1 MHHANEPGSTAAPN
15 ASAAPSAPDIPTAP
29 GGVVYRRA
37 PYGRIILAQCSSA
50 MSMTFYTLITLI
62 SYAANVNYGVA
73 MGVAGVI
80 LTGARVFDGIV
91 NPAIALVMDR
101 INPRHGKIRLFMC
114 VGWLISALAVL
125 ALYTWSAQGGA
136 VLFALVYA
144 LYIVGNATTDIA
156 CNMAP
161 NIITN
166 DPRQRPMVGVI
177 GTIFAYLVP
186 IVLTLVITLGIL
198 PRFGNEY
205 TSSMLATC
213 ALAYLPLSFVF
224 LVLSMV
230 GVSKVDTAENYRR
243 VAGSAEPVDVHDM
256 MGLLRGNR
264 PFQMYLLSCV
274 SSKLSQQT
282 MSQAIVSTVVFGIL
296 MGSVQFGSIMSAVTS
311 LPALFFAFVAGRLC
325 GRLGSREV
333 SRGAMRVA
341 IVATA
346 AAIGFCLAL
355 NMRDIPRDPVLTTAF
370 FVLMVVISA
379 MRMCMTTADGAMRAD
394 VIDYELSRSGKYLPG
409 VVAATYNF
417 IDRLISSLA
426 TTIASLAVGL
436 AGYVATAPQPTDA
449 PTPELKVIGLALYFG
464 MPIASWLIGLAAM
477 KRYSLTRERMVEVQR
492 ENAGH
497 REQREA

>member
-1 MHHANEPGSTAAPN
+1 MAHTKRETASEADGVQYRHAKWWQIALTMMSNG
-15 ASAAPSAPDIPTAP
+15 
-29 GGVVYRRA
+29 
-37 PYGRIILAQCSSA
+37 
-50 MSMTFYTLITLI
+50 MSMTFYSLITLV
-62 SYAANVNYGVA
+62 SYAANVNYGIA
-73 MGVAGVI
+73 MGLAGVL
-80 LTGARVFDGIV
+80 LTGSRVFDGVID
-91 NPAIALVMDR
+91 PFIALVIDR
-101 INPRHGKIRLFMC
+101 YSGKFGKIRFFTAIGWVIRSIAALMLF
-114 VGWLISALAVL
+114 VWANGGGVVL
-125 ALYTWSAQGGA
+125 FVALY
-136 VLFALVYA
+136 LI
-144 LYIVGNATTDIA
+144 YIVGSSICDIA
-156 CNMAP
+156 GNMASP
-161 NIITN
+161 IITT
-166 DPRQRPMVGVI
+166 DPRQRPIVGVW
-177 GTIFAYLVP
+177 GTLYSYLVP
-186 IVLTLVITLGIL
+186 MILMVVSNVVLL
-198 PRFGNEY
+198 PMFGGEY
-205 TSSMLATC
+205 NAQMLSAC
-213 ALAYLPLSFVF
+213 ALVYIPISLVFMLLSFV
-224 LVLSMV
+224 
-230 GVSKVDTAENYRR
+230 GVKDMDKAENFENITASDEK
-243 VAGSAEPVDVHDM
+243 VGIKDM
-256 MGLLRGNR
+256 WHLLKDNR
-264 PFQMYLLSCV
+264 PFQMYVLHCV
-274 SSKLSQQT
+274 SAKLSQQT

-311 LPALFFAFVAGRLC
+311 LPALFFAFAAGRLC

-355 NMRDIPRDPVLTTAF
+355 NMRDIPRDPVLTGAF

-449 PTPELKVIGLALYFG
+449 PTPELKVIGLVLYFG

-492 ENAGH
+492 ENAERQG
-497 REQREA
+497 QREA

>member
-1 MHHANEPGSTAAPN
+1 MDVA
-15 ASAAPSAPDIPTAP
+15 
-29 GGVVYRRA
+29 YRRA
-37 PYGRIILAQCSSA
+37 PYSRIILAQCSSG

-80 LTGARVFDGIV
+80 LTATRIFDGAV
-91 NPAIALVMDR
+91 NPVIALVIDR
-101 INPRHGKIRLFMC
+101 VNPRHGKIRLFMTA
-114 VGWLISALAVL
+114 GWCISGVAIVL
-125 ALYTWSAQGGA
+125 LYAWQPQGGA
-136 VLFALVYA
+136 ALFVLVYA

-156 CNMAP
+156 CNMTP
-161 NIITN
+161 TVITN
-166 DPRQRPMVGVI
+166 DPRQRPMVGVV

-186 IVLTLVITLGIL
+186 IALTLFITLGIL
-198 PRFGNEY
+198 PTFGNEY
-205 TSSMLATC
+205 TSAMLRTC
-213 ALAYLPLSFVF
+213 TLILLPVSFGF
-224 LVLSMV
+224 LVLALV
-230 GVSKVDTAENYRR
+230 GVAQVDTAENYARI
-243 VAGSAEPVDVHDM
+243 AGAGGAANPVGIHDM
-256 MGLLRGNR
+256 LGLLRGNK

-296 MGSVQFGSIMSAVTS
+296 MGSVQFGSVVSAVTS
-311 LPALFFAFVAGRLC
+311 LPGLIVAIFAGRLC
-325 GRLGSREV
+325 GRWGSREV

-346 AAIGFCLAL
+346 LAIAL
-355 NMRDIPRDPVLTTAF
+355 CTAF
-370 FVLMVVISA
+370 DMRAIPSGGLVTVAFFGLMIIIST

-436 AGYVATAPQPTDA
+436 AGYVAVAPQPTDA
-449 PTPELKVIGLALYFG
+449 PTPLLKVIGLALYFG
-464 MPIASWLIGLAAM
+464 MPIASWIIGLFAM
-477 KRYSLTRERMVEVQR
+477 KRYELTRERMVEIQR
-492 ENAGH
+492 KNYEH
-497 REQREA
+497 SHDH

>member
-1 MHHANEPGSTAAPN
+1 MHHVNEPGTAAPD
-15 ASAAPSAPDIPTAP
+15 ASAPGTPTAP
-29 GGVVYRRA
+29 DGVVYRRT
-37 PYGRIILAQCSSA
+37 PYGRIVLAQCSSA

-73 MGVAGVI
+73 MGVAGII

-166 DPRQRPMVGVI
+166 DPKQRPMVGVI

-230 GVSKVDTAENYRR
+230 GVAKVDTAENYRR
-243 VAGSAEPVDVHDM
+243 VAGAAEPVDVHDM
-256 MGLLRGNR
+256 MSLLRGNK

-282 MSQAIVSTVVFGIL
+282 MSQAIVSTLVFGIL
-296 MGSVQFGSIMSAVTS
+296 IGNIGLSTIVTAVTS
-311 LPALFFAFVAGRLC
+311 LPSIIFAVLAGKLA
-325 GRLGSREV
+325 GKYGSRTIAIV
-333 SRGAMRVA
+333 SMIVGSVLSIVA
-341 IVATA
+341 IIYCYSIDMLSISQSMVPMVIFFGLLFLINA
-346 AAIGFCLAL
+346 AKMAI
-355 NMRDIPRDPVLTTAF
+355 
-370 FVLMVVISA
+370 
-379 MRMCMTTADGAMRAD
+379 TTADTAMRSD
-394 VIDYELSRSGKYLPG
+394 VVDYELSRSGKYLPG
-409 VVAATYNF
+409 VVTATYNF
-417 IDRLISSLA
+417 IDQFISSLG
-426 TTIASLAVGL
+426 TTIAAVGVSL
-436 AGYVATAPQPTDA
+436 IGYVNTAPQPTDA
-449 PTPELKVIGLALYFG
+449 PTPEIKAMGLFLYFG
-464 MPIASWLIGLAAM
+464 IPLLGWIIGLVAM
-477 KRYSLTRERMVEVQR
+477 KFYTLTRVKMIEVQKDINER
-492 ENAGH
+492 KAEL
-497 REQREA
+497 EAQAE